1 MYALNKSKYVAGA
14 ALGALVLVL
23 GGGAEAEQA
32 PMSTAA
38 ADVCIPETTAEAIAA
53 CPAGARKQSAKE
65 GGNVPA
71 SRFEEA
77 ERKRKKSEGPTGPSL
92 QIDMSTRL
100 GREQTRAR
108 TEALLKREIQILER
122 LVKNTAADD
131 PRRPE
136 VLLRL
141 AETQFEMQIAQTA
154 KVRSFDDPIYEA
166 CTRDQDK
173 ARCKAAREGQEEAEE
188 ALSATRNDSIRTY
201 ATLVRDHPSFKRMDE
216 VLFSLAFALQ
226 EQNQFDK
233 ARAVYRRLIK
243 DYPRSRFVPNAYLSF
258 AEYYFND
265 SDMDAAARFYRKVL
279 EFPPKTN
286 SVYGYALYKLAWVEY
301 NRERY
306 RQSLESFVDILEFA
320 RKNKY
325 ANDAKN
331 LARQARKELVL
342 PYSHYG
348 SPNRALDFFR
358 RYAKNDAE
366 AHEMLENLG
375 ELYYDTGQWPKAI
388 TVYHKLMADSPR
400 SDSLCDWQTKV
411 TNAVISSRPKQDQ
424 IVELKRLVDIYRT
437 FSKGNKPKERIEQCK
452 VETATTMLWL
462 GTSWHREAVGTD
474 AAPGTKNKKT
484 MSQAAVLY
492 RTLLKEFPDMEQME
506 FPNVDK
512 RDWPTEYK
520 ISYFYAEL
528 LWKMEEWGQCGPAF
542 DKVVELNPQGE
553 FTSDAAYAAVLCY
566 NNLYQQQYVPRE
578 TKTKFVSKRDQ
589 QALKNANS
597 AESAK
602 FKKKKFTPLQKG
614 MLEAFNR
621 YVCYVDKAEDLAT
634 IKYRRA
640 RIYYEANRFEEAAV
654 LFRDIAFNH
663 KDSELSEYA
672 ANLYLDCLNI
682 MGTQLEEPRVACIQE
697 LGANIDPMAASFCG
711 TDQLADEHPDLC
723 GTLSTLQCQVRRKE
737 AETYERT
744 KQFKKAAA
752 TYVRIFRRHSECGEM
767 DEMLYNAAINF
778 EAAHLLG
785 RAIQVRTVLIE
796 RYPES
801 NLSKKAVYLIGQ
813 NFQALAYYEQA
824 AKYYEQFARKF
835 PGEDGTKCDAKDKA
849 AGICPNAIEGLEQ
862 ATFFRIGLGDDQ
874 AAIADSDLFA
884 KNYRRKLPRQTS
896 QVFFSIG
903 SIYERQNKPFQVI
916 SHYQEYLKKYG
927 RVGAPQQVIQAN
939 TAIGRAYYSINKKN
953 EARRYFQAAV
963 RGWASGAPKRIR
975 AMKGASRDEKVKYMR
990 EALDGAA
997 EAQFYLSEYKFA
1009 DFQKVAFPKYRGG
1022 RSAAKVKKW
1031 SETEFK
1037 RWVKK
1042 KLGVLRAA
1050 EADYAKVAKMTVKVD
1065 GVELQSAPWQIA
1077 AAARTGEMYRS
1088 FVDEFRDAPIPREI
1102 EKDPGLFD
1110 IYVGALDDA
1119 SEPLQRQAIDK
1130 FEFCLKTAT
1139 QVRWFNKWS
1148 RSCEQEL
1155 NGLNPKQYPVAA
1167 ELRGEPNYVKY
1178 TIGEPGAVDLGRL
1191 KDSSLTS
1198 KDAVAERGKP

>member
-1 MYALNKSKYVAGA
+1 MHALTKSKYA
-14 ALGALVLVL
+14 ASCLIGLLAAVV
-23 GGGAEAEQA
+23 GGKAAAEQA
-32 PMSTAA
+32 PMSTAPM
-38 ADVCIPETTAEAIAA
+38 CIPETTERAIAA
-53 CPAGARKQSAKE
+53 CPAGARKEAAKE
-65 GGNVPA
+65 GGNAPV
-71 SRFEEA
+71 SRMTA
-77 ERKRKKSEGPTGPSL
+77 TKPKKTVKQGPTGPSL

-108 TEALLKREIQILER
+108 EESLLKREITILQR
-122 LVKNTAADD
+122 LVRNSNVDD

-141 AETQFEMQIAQTA
+141 AETQFEMQIAQNA

-166 CTRDQDK
+166 CTRDKDK
-173 ARCKAAREGQEEAEE
+173 ARCKQAREGQKAAEAELDQIRE
-188 ALSATRNDSIRTY
+188 DSIRTY
-201 ATLVRDHPSFKRMDE
+201 ATLVRDHPNFKRMDE

-226 EQNQFDK
+226 ELNQFDK

-243 DYPRSRFVPNAYLSF
+243 DYPQSRFVPNAYLSF
-258 AEYYFND
+258 AEYYFNE
-265 SDMDAAARFYRKVL
+265 SDMEAAAKFYRKVL
-279 EFPPKTN
+279 EFPPKRN
-286 SVYGYALYKLAWVEY
+286 SVYGYALYKVAWVEY

-306 RQSLESFVDILEFA
+306 RQSLQGFVDILEFA
-320 RKNKY
+320 RTNKY

-348 SPNRALDFFR
+348 SPGKALEFFR
-358 RYAKNDAE
+358 RYAKNDAQ
-366 AHEMLENLG
+366 AHEMLENLA
-375 ELYYDTGQWPKAI
+375 ELYYDTGQWSNAI
-388 TVYHKLMADSPR
+388 TVYHKLMADAPR
-400 SDSLCDWQTKV
+400 SISLCDWQTKV
-411 TNAVISSRPKQDQ
+411 TNAVISSRSKQDQ

-437 FSKGNKPKERIEQCK
+437 YKKGGKPADKVEECK

-474 AAPGTKNKKT
+474 SAPGTKNKKT

-506 FPNVDK
+506 FTNIDK

-542 DKVVELNPQGE
+542 DHVVELNPQGE

-578 TKTKFVSKRDQ
+578 TETKFVSKTDQ
-589 QALKNANS
+589 KAQSNAKAGAKN
-597 AESAK
+597 K
-602 FKKKKFTPLQKG
+602 FAPKKLTPLQEG

-663 KDSELSEYA
+663 KDNELSEYA
-672 ANLYLDCLNI
+672 ANLYLDCLNVL
-682 MGTQLEEPRVACIQE
+682 GTQIAEPRVACVQE
-697 LGANIDPMAASFCG
+697 LSASIDPLSASYCG
-711 TDQLADEHPDLC
+711 SEQLAEEYPDLC
-723 GTLSTLQCQVRRKE
+723 GTLGNLQCQVRRKE
-737 AETYERT
+737 AEIYQKTG
-744 KQFKKAAA
+744 QFKKAAA
-752 TYVRIFRRHSECGEM
+752 TYVRIFRRHDECGEM

-785 RAIQVRTVLIE
+785 RAIQVRSVLIE

-801 NLSKKAVYLIGQ
+801 PLSKKAVYLIGQ

-824 AKYYEQFARKF
+824 ANYYEQFARKF
-835 PGEDGTKCDAKDKA
+835 PGEDGKRCSAEDVKN
-849 AGICPNAIEGLEQ
+849 GVCPNAIEGLEQ
-862 ATFFRIGLGDDQ
+862 ATFFRIGLGDDK
-874 AAIADSDLFA
+874 AAMEDADLFA
-884 KNYRRKLPRQTS
+884 RNYRRKLPRQTS
-896 QVFFSIG
+896 QVMFSIG
-903 SIYERQNKPFQVI
+903 SIYERQQRWPQVV

-927 RVGAPQQVIQAN
+927 KVGMPHQLIQAH
-939 TAIGRAYYSINKKN
+939 TAIGRAYWELNRKN
-953 EARRYFQAAV
+953 EAKKHFQAAV
-963 RGWASGAPKRIR
+963 KGWTSGAPKRIR
-975 AMKGASRDEKVKYMR
+975 TLKNTSKEDKVLYIR
-990 EALDGAA
+990 QALDSAA
-997 EAQFYLSEYKFA
+997 ESQFYLAEYKFGE
-1009 DFQKVAFPKYRGG
+1009 FEKVAFPQYRGG
-1022 RSAAKVKKW
+1022 KSMARVKKW
-1031 SETEFK
+1031 SDTEFK
-1037 RWVKK
+1037 KWVKRK
-1042 KLGVLRAA
+1042 QGVLRMA
-1050 EADYAKVAKMTVKVD
+1050 EADYAKVAKMTVNAD
-1065 GVELQSAPWQIA
+1065 GIEMKSAPWQIA
-1077 AAARTGEMYRS
+1077 AASRTGEMYRS

-1110 IYVGALDDA
+1110 IYVGALDDV

-1155 NGLNPKQYPVAA
+1155 NALNPTKYPVAA
-1167 ELRGEPNYVKY
+1167 ELRGEPNYVKA
-1178 TIGEPGAVDLGRL
+1178 TVGEPGAVDLGAINEQRL
-1191 KDSSLTS
+1191 NT
-1198 KDAVAERGKP
+1198 KDAVAKREGP

>member
-1 MYALNKSKYVAGA
+1 MKVLAGGLFGLLAIVIGGEA
-14 ALGALVLVL
+14 A
-23 GGGAEAEQA
+23 AEQA
-32 PMSTAA
+32 PMSAA
-38 ADVCIPETTAEAIAA
+38 AVCIPETTEQAIAA
-53 CPAGARKQSAKE
+53 CPDGARKQAAKE
-65 GGNVPA
+65 AGNIPA
-71 SRFEEA
+71 SRFKET
-77 ERKRKKSEGPTGPSL
+77 ERKKTSNQGPTGPSL

-100 GREQTRAR
+100 GREQTRGR
-108 TEALLKREIQILER
+108 TESLLKREVQILER

-154 KVRSFDDPIYEA
+154 NVRSFDDPIYEA
-166 CTRDQDK
+166 CTRDNDK
-173 ARCKAAREGQEEAEE
+173 ARCKEAREGQKKAEA
-188 ALSATRNDSIRTY
+188 ALDATRNDSIRTY
-201 ATLVRDHPSFKRMDE
+201 ATLVRDHPNFKRMDE

-243 DYPRSRFVPNAYLSF
+243 DYPKSRFVPNAYLSF

-265 SDMDAAARFYRKVL
+265 SDMEAAGKFYRKVL
-279 EFPPKTN
+279 EFPPKAN

-306 RQSLESFVDILEFA
+306 RQSLQAFVDILEFA
-320 RKNKY
+320 RKNKH

-348 SPNRALDFFR
+348 SPGKALDFFR
-358 RYAKNDAE
+358 RYAKDDAE
-366 AHEMLENLG
+366 AHEMLENLAT
-375 ELYYDTGQWPKAI
+375 LYFDTGQWPQAI
-388 TVYHKLMADSPR
+388 TVYHKLMADAPR
-400 SDSLCDWQTKV
+400 SDSLCDWQTNV
-411 TNAVISSRPKQDQ
+411 TSAVISSRPKQDQ
-424 IVELKRLVDIYRT
+424 IVELKRLVDVYRT
-437 FSKGNKPKERIEQCK
+437 FSKSSKPAERVEKCK

-492 RTLLKEFPDMEQME
+492 RTLLKEFPDMEQMD
-506 FPNVDK
+506 FPNIDK

-528 LWKMEEWGQCGPAF
+528 LWKMDEWSQCGPAF
-542 DKVVELNPQGE
+542 DQVVELNPQGE
-553 FTSDAAYAAVLCY
+553 YTSDAAYAAVLCY

-589 QALKNANS
+589 KAMKNAKAAPTN
-597 AESAK
+597 K
-602 FKKKKFTPLQKG
+602 FKKKKFTPLPEG

-621 YVCYVDKAEDLAT
+621 YVCFVDRAEDLAT

-682 MGTQLEEPRVACIQE
+682 LGTQLDEPRVACVQE
-697 LGANIDPMAASFCG
+697 LGATIDPMAASFCG
-711 TDQLADEHPDLC
+711 NEQLADEHPDLC
-723 GTLSTLQCQVRRKE
+723 GTLSTLQCQVRRQE
-737 AETYERT
+737 AETYEKT
-744 KQFKKAAA
+744 QQFKKAAA
-752 TYVRIFRRHSECGEM
+752 TYVRIFRRHEECGAM

-796 RYPES
+796 RFPES
-801 NLSKKAVYLIGQ
+801 TLSKQAVYLIGQ

-835 PGEDGTKCDAKDKA
+835 PGEDGKQCSAQDKK

-884 KNYRRKLPRQTS
+884 KNYRKKLPRQTS
-896 QVFFSIG
+896 QVMFSIG
-903 SIYERQNKPFQVI
+903 SIYERQNRPFQVI

-927 RVGAPQQVIQAN
+927 KVGAPQQIIQAN
-939 TAIGRAYYSINKKN
+939 TAIGRAYWSLNKKN
-953 EARRYFQAAV
+953 EARKYFQAAV
-963 RGWASGAPKRIR
+963 RGWTSGAPKRIR
-975 AMKGASRDEKVKYMR
+975 AMNTSKEAKIANLR
-990 EALDGAA
+990 EALDSAA
-997 EAQFYLSEYKFA
+997 EAQFYLAEYKFA
-1009 DFQKVAFPKYRGG
+1009 DFEKVAFPKYKGG
-1022 RSAAKVKKW
+1022 KSLAKVKKW

-1037 RWVKK
+1037 RWMKK
-1042 KLGVLRAA
+1042 KLAVLRTA
-1050 EADYAKVAKMTVKVD
+1050 ESDYAKVAKMNVTVD
-1065 GVELQSAPWQIA
+1065 GIKMQSAPWQIA
-1077 AAARTGEMYRS
+1077 AVSRTGEMYRS

-1148 RSCEQEL
+1148 RACEQEL
-1155 NGLNPKQYPVAA
+1155 NSLNPKQYPVAA
-1167 ELRGEPNYVKY
+1167 ELRGEPNYVKH
-1178 TIGEPGAVDLGRL
+1178 TVGQPGAVDLGGI
-1191 KDSSLTS
+1191 KDTSLTS
-1198 KDAVAERGKP
+1198 KDAVAERGRP

>member
-1 MYALNKSKYVAGA
+1 MHALNRSRYVAG
-14 ALGALVLVL
+14 LLFGALVVVM
-23 GGGAEAEQA
+23 GAEAAAEQA
-32 PMSTAA
+32 PMSGAG
-38 ADVCIPETTAEAIAA
+38 VCIPKSTEQQIAG

-65 GGNVPA
+65 GGNVPV

-77 ERKRKKSEGPTGPSL
+77 KRKHRAVKGPTGPSL
-92 QIDMSTRL
+92 QIDLSTAL
-100 GREQTRAR
+100 GREKTRAR
-108 TEALLKREIQILER
+108 TETLLKREIQILER
-122 LVKNTAADD
+122 LVRNSSADD
-131 PRRPE
+131 PRRPD

-166 CTRDQDK
+166 CTRDKDK
-173 ARCKAAREGQEEAEE
+173 ARCKQAREGQKKAES
-188 ALSATRNDSIRTY
+188 ALDATRNDSIRTY
-201 ATLVRDHPSFKRMDE
+201 ATLVRDHPNFKRMDE

-226 EQNQFDK
+226 EQNEFDK

-243 DYPRSRFVPNAYLSF
+243 DYPKSRFVPNAYLSF

-265 SDMDAAARFYRKVL
+265 SDMDSAAKFYRKVL
-279 EFPPKTN
+279 EFPPKAN
-286 SVYGYALYKLAWVEY
+286 SVYGYALYKIAWVEY

-306 RQSLESFVDILEFA
+306 RQSLQGFVDILEFA
-320 RKNKY
+320 RKNKH
-325 ANDAKN
+325 ANDASN

-342 PYSHYG
+342 PYSRYG
-348 SPNRALDFFR
+348 SANKALDFFR
-358 RYAKNDAE
+358 RYAQNDKE
-366 AHEMLENLG
+366 AREMLENLA
-375 ELYYDTGQWPKAI
+375 ELYYDTGQWPPAI
-388 TVYHKLMADSPR
+388 TVYHKLMADAPR
-400 SDSLCDWQTKV
+400 SNSLCDWQTKV
-411 TNAVISSRPKQDQ
+411 TNAVISSKPKAAQ

-437 FSKGNKPKERIEQCK
+437 FRKGNRPKAKVEECK

-474 AAPGTKNKKT
+474 AAPGTRDKKT

-492 RTLLKEFPDMEQME
+492 RTLLSEFPDMEQME
-506 FPNVDK
+506 FKNIDR

-542 DKVVELNPQGE
+542 DKVVELDPRGE

-589 QALKNANS
+589 RAQKDAKA
-597 AESAK
+597 APQPK
-602 FKKKKFTPLQKG
+602 FKKKQFTPLQEG

-663 KDSELSEYA
+663 KESELSEYA

-682 MGTQLEEPRVACIQE
+682 LGTQLGEPRVACVQE
-697 LGANIDPMAASFCG
+697 LSAQIDPMAASFCG
-711 TDQLADEHPDLC
+711 TEQLADQHPDLC
-723 GTLSTLQCQVRRKE
+723 GTLGTLQCQVRRQE
-737 AETYERT
+737 AETYQKT

-752 TYVRIFRRHSECGEM
+752 TYVRIFRRHPECGEM

-801 NLSKKAVYLIGQ
+801 TLSKKAVYLIGQ

-835 PGEDGTKCDAKDKA
+835 PGEDGTKCDAGDKK
-849 AGICPNAIEGLEQ
+849 AGICPNSIEGLEQ

-874 AAIADSDLFA
+874 AAMEDADLFA
-884 KNYRRKLPRQTS
+884 RNYRRKLPRQTS
-896 QVFFSIG
+896 QVMFSIG
-903 SIYERQNKPFQVI
+903 SIYERQDRPAQVI
-916 SHYQEYLKKYG
+916 QHYQEYLKKYG
-927 RVGAPQQVIQAN
+927 KVGAPQQIIQAN
-939 TAIGRAYYSINKKN
+939 TAIGRAYWQLNKKN
-953 EARRYFQAAV
+953 EARKYFLAAV
-963 RGWASGAPKRIR
+963 RGWTSGAPKRIR
-975 AMKGASRDEKVKYMR
+975 AMKGVPKETKVVYLR
-990 EALDGAA
+990 AALDSAA

-1009 DFQKVAFPKYRGG
+1009 EFEKVEFPKYRGG
-1022 RSAAKVKKW
+1022 KSMAKVKKW
-1031 SETEFK
+1031 SDTEFK
-1037 RWVKK
+1037 KWMKK
-1042 KLGVLRAA
+1042 KLGVLRSA
-1050 EADYAKVAKMTVKVD
+1050 EADYAKVARMNVTVNGTKM
-1065 GVELQSAPWQIA
+1065 QSAPWQIA

-1139 QVRWFNKWS
+1139 QVRWFNEWS

-1155 NGLNPKQYPVAA
+1155 HALNPTKYPVAA
-1167 ELRGEPNYVKY
+1167 ELRGQANYVKR
-1178 TIGEPGAVDLGRL
+1178 TVGHPGAVDLGGI
-1191 KDSSLTS
+1191 KDTSLTS
-1198 KDAVAERGKP
+1198 KDAVAKRGTP

>member
-1 MYALNKSKYVAGA
+1 MHALKKMRYAASLLLGLL
-14 ALGALVLVL
+14 ALLV
-23 GGGAEAEQA
+23 GGYARAEQA
-32 PMSTAA
+32 PMSTAPM
-38 ADVCIPETTAEAIAA
+38 CIPESTERAIAA
-53 CPAGARKQSAKE
+53 CPDGARKEAAKE
-65 GGNVPA
+65 GGNAPV
-71 SRFEEA
+71 SRMKA
-77 ERKRKKSEGPTGPSL
+77 AAPKRGSTQGPTGPSL
-92 QIDMSTRL
+92 EIDMSTRL

-108 TEALLKREIQILER
+108 AEGLLEKEIAILQR
-122 LVKNTAADD
+122 LVKNSAEDD
-131 PRRPE
+131 PRRPD

-141 AETQFEMQIAQTA
+141 AETQFEMQIAKNA

-173 ARCKAAREGQEEAEE
+173 ARCKEARDGQKAAQAELDAIRE
-188 ALSATRNDSIRTY
+188 DSIRTY
-201 ATLVRDHPSFKRMDE
+201 ATLVRDHPNFKRMDE

-226 EQNQFDK
+226 EVDQFDK
-233 ARAVYRRLIK
+233 ARSVYRRLIK
-243 DYPRSRFVPNAYLSF
+243 DYPKSRFVPNAYLSF
-258 AEYYFND
+258 AEYYFNT
-265 SDMDAAARFYRKVL
+265 SDMEAAGKFYRKVI
-279 EFPPKTN
+279 EFPPKDN
-286 SVYGYALYKLAWVEY
+286 SVYGYALYKIAWVEY
-301 NRERY
+301 NLERY
-306 RQSLESFVDILEFA
+306 RQSLQGFVDILEFA

-348 SPNRALDFFR
+348 SPSKALDFFR
-358 RYAKNDAE
+358 RYSKDDAE
-366 AHEMLENLG
+366 AHEMLENLA
-375 ELYYDTGQWPKAI
+375 ELYYDTGQWADAI
-388 TVYHKLMADSPR
+388 TVYHKLMADGPR
-400 SDSLCDWQTKV
+400 SNSLCEWQTKV
-411 TNAVISSRPKQDQ
+411 TNAVISSRPNQDQ

-437 FSKGNKPKERIEQCK
+437 FKQGGKPADKVEECK

-506 FPNVDK
+506 FTNIDK

-528 LWKMEEWGQCGPAF
+528 LWKMDEWGQCGPAF
-542 DKVVELNPQGE
+542 DHVVELNPQGE

-578 TKTKFVSKRDQ
+578 TETNFVSKSDQ
-589 QALKNANS
+589 RALKHTKAAPKNEFAP
-597 AESAK
+597 
-602 FKKKKFTPLQKG
+602 KKLTPLQEG

-672 ANLYLDCLNI
+672 ANLYLDCLNVL
-682 MGTQLEEPRVACIQE
+682 GTQIDEPRVACVQE
-697 LGANIDPMAASFCG
+697 LSTSIDPMSASFCG
-711 TDQLADEHPDLC
+711 TSQLADEHPDLC
-723 GTLSTLQCQVRRKE
+723 GTLGTLQCQVRRKE
-737 AETYERT
+737 AETYQKT

-752 TYVRIFRRHSECGEM
+752 TYVRIFRRHEECGEM

-801 NLSKKAVYLIGQ
+801 ELSKKAIYLIGQ

-835 PGEDGTKCDAKDKA
+835 PGEDGKRCTDEDKNN
-849 AGICPNAIEGLEQ
+849 GTCPNAIEGLEQ
-862 ATFFRIGLGDDQ
+862 ATFFRIGLGDDK
-874 AAIADSDLFA
+874 AAMEDADLFA
-884 KNYRRKLPRQTS
+884 RNYKRKLPRQTS
-896 QVFFSIG
+896 QVMFSIG
-903 SIYERQNKPFQVI
+903 SIYERQKRWFEVI
-916 SHYQEYLKKYG
+916 SHYREYLKNYSK
-927 RVGAPQQVIQAN
+927 VGMPHQVIEAN
-939 TAIGRAYYSINKKN
+939 TAIGRAFWALNKKGD
-953 EARRYFQAAV
+953 AKRYFQAAV
-963 RGWASGAPKRIR
+963 KGWASGAPKRILSLS
-975 AMKGASRDEKVKYMR
+975 KTPKESKVLYLR
-990 EALDGAA
+990 EALDSAA
-997 EAQFYLSEYKFA
+997 EAQFHLSEYDF
-1009 DFQKVAFPKYRGG
+1009 DQFQKVAFPRYAGG
-1022 RSAAKVKKW
+1022 KSLASVKKW
-1031 SETEFK
+1031 SDTQFK
-1037 RWVKK
+1037 KWVQRKQS
-1042 KLGVLRAA
+1042 VLRTA
-1050 EADYAKVAKMTVKVD
+1050 EAEYAQVAKMTVEVGGIEMK
-1065 GVELQSAPWQIA
+1065 SAPWQIA

-1088 FVDEFRDAPIPREI
+1088 FVDEFRDAPVPREI
-1102 EKDPGLFD
+1102 EKDANLYD
-1110 IYVGALDDA
+1110 IYVGALDRV

-1148 RSCEQEL
+1148 RTCEQEL
-1155 NGLNPKQYPVAA
+1155 NGLNPRKYPVAA
-1167 ELRGEPNYVKY
+1167 ELRGEPNYVKA
-1178 TIGEPGAVDLGRL
+1178 TVGDPGAVDLGAINEQRL
-1191 KDSSLTS
+1191 NT
-1198 KDAVAERGKP
+1198 KDAVANREEP